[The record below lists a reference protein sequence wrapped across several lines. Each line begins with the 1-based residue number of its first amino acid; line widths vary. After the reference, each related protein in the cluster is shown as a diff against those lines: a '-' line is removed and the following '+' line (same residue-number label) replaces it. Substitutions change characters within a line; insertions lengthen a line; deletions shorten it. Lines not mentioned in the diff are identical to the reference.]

1 MAYVSIK
8 EAVVKSSFYDGKGAK
23 IAEQF
28 TKRDGSAGE
37 SYYTLFFNEPHGL
50 ADDTKLTKVGGVLS
64 TKGRIYDPEDGEARA
79 VVDVVLNNPTFE
91 VAGAPAAQTGDT
103 PPW

>member
-8 EAVVKSSFYDGKGAK
+8 EAIVKRSFFDGKGAS

-28 TKRDGSAGE
+28 TKRDGSEGE

-50 ADDTKLTKVGGVLS
+50 ADGTKLTKVGGALS

-79 VVDVVLNNPTFE
+79 VVDVILNNPTFK